1 MLTLNSV
8 GTPGIEPT
16 IRNVSF
22 ATNATKTPNNVKN
35 RLALGGILPIVV
47 VVNVIPELGT
57 CDTGNAANERVGDI
71 GIAFL

>member
-22 ATNATKTPNNVKN
+22 ATKTPNNVKN